1 MLCDVIIFFFMTHF
15 SPPIV
20 GLSRRPSFARATLL
34 HPGAT
39 SVSKLRSRVDG
50 YATFV
55 YKGLQRKFKNVFVG
69 FLHDAQRAGENAR
82 GTRQRVVQMTRLTT
96 VLHDVPRAR
105 MRYRVRR
112 SRSQLV
118 SRM

>member
-1 MLCDVIIFFFMTHF
+1 MTHF
-15 SPPIV
+15 SPPVV

-55 YKGLQRKFKNVFVG
+55 YKGLQRTYLLDFY
-69 FLHDAQRAGENAR
+69 
-82 GTRQRVVQMTRLTT
+82 TT
-96 VLHDVPRAR
+96 PSGP
-105 MRYRVRR
+105 VRT
-112 SRSQLV
+112 LEAPV
-118 SRM
+118 SESCK